1 MMKAFCKTVPAQKG
15 KLRMAKV
22 YITQVPHKHDRETDT
37 FVPAVNI
44 SPATE
49 HGELVIMMPPRTSF
63 YATADLVKML
73 SEKLKDYSYENGDS
87 IVSMGDPSVIAVAFA
102 LLGRIHGRFVVLKWD
117 KNVGRYLPAHVSVL
131 EFQTASEKLT
141 NEMIAEGQKRKKK

>member
-1 MMKAFCKTVPAQKG
+1 
-15 KLRMAKV
+15 
-22 YITQVPHKHDRETDT
+22 
-37 FVPAVNI
+37 
-44 SPATE
+44 
-49 HGELVIMMPPRTSF
+49 
-63 YATADLVKML
+63 
-73 SEKLKDYSYENGDS
+73 
-87 IVSMGDPSVIAVAFA
+87 MGDPSVIAVAFA